1 MIIDVCISYHNCLT
15 LLSPIMRPTY
25 SATLFVILFPK
36 LAFNSLTFLPYRKI
50 TAPAPP
56 FPGLTLAPPSVFS
69 NIPSLLYPLFH
80 YFQKLIYKIFCF
92 DLHCS
97 NYTHP
102 INFIIYFA
110 APSISYSYYLLTH
123 LSILDFIC
131 FI

>member
-56 FPGLTLAPPSVFS
+56 FPGLPLAPPSVFS
-69 NIPSLLYPLFH
+69 NIPSLLYPPISLFS
-80 YFQKLIYKIFCF
+80 KIN
-92 DLHCS
+92 LQ
-97 NYTHP
+97 N
-102 INFIIYFA
+102 
-110 APSISYSYYLLTH
+110 
-123 LSILDFIC
+123 ILF
-131 FI
+131 